1 MALLKCN
8 ECAKEISHSATVCP
22 SCGCTKPFKGQVLS
36 AKQAKH
42 MSGKE
47 RYSFVKSGGKIQ
59 MSGIQKFFAY
69 IGAAFL
75 GFIALIIILAIIKP
89 PTIEEQAKAD
99 KETHEKRA
107 RVACMAE
114 IHLRLKDPDSVVYG
128 SNPSDR
134 VVMSDGDNRWTV
146 QLKLK
151 SKNSFNAYVPST
163 FVCKVALDGQQYKV
177 LSIKEIK

>member
-8 ECAKEISHSATVCP
+8 ECQKEISHSATACP
-22 SCGCTKPFKGQVLS
+22 NCGCTKPFKGQKLS
-36 AKQAKH
+36 AKQAKP

-69 IGAAFL
+69 TGAAFL

-89 PTIEEQAKAD
+89 PTQEEQAKAE
-99 KETHEKRA
+99 KETQEKGA
-107 RVACMAE
+107 RIACMTE

-134 VVMSDGDNRWTV
+134 VVMDAGENRWTV

-151 SKNSFNAYVPST
+151 SKNSFNAYIPST
-163 FVCKVALDGQQYKV
+163 FVCSVVLDGQNYKV
-177 LSIKEIK
+177 LSIQDIK